1 MPERSTGS
9 QTRMARQLSCE
20 LGCNT
25 CALIACLHL
34 LVNEWSCWRYKNDD
48 AVRVPAHVVQ
58 HHDGRDQGL
67 TQSCWEADQGIARE
81 RSADN
86 VELVLPNVQ
95 RTRSLILS
103 LHLREIV
110 LYLAMFRRLL
120 KYSTANIL
128 ARHCSKSAEVRLKVE
143 RPQFNFSLSVNGR
156 NNLYADSVCVGTWRM
171 NSSLLQKQEQK
182 LGLKLYSMPSKN
194 VRNNLRHFSEQ
205 VGSGMPSRFA
215 TGSSLGT
222 SSSADSSKVDW
233 RVKVR
238 RAQRKRLYY
247 LLGGLAALATLV
259 YSALFAFEDN
269 LMYFLTP
276 TQALA
281 KISQLGGER
290 RFRLGGV
297 VVNGSFMFNEKEK
310 YAEFVVTDL
319 ENEIPVLF
327 KGDTFPDLF
336 GEGKSVVAD
345 GYFRDGIFYADKILA
360 KHDEYYIPKGVEES
374 IRRNPISIYGALKSA
389 NVGSRNY

>member
-1 MPERSTGS
+1 
-9 QTRMARQLSCE
+9 
-20 LGCNT
+20 
-25 CALIACLHL
+25 
-34 LVNEWSCWRYKNDD
+34 
-48 AVRVPAHVVQ
+48 
-58 HHDGRDQGL
+58 
-67 TQSCWEADQGIARE
+67 
-81 RSADN
+81 
-86 VELVLPNVQ
+86 
-95 RTRSLILS
+95 
-103 LHLREIV
+103 LREIV